1 MRQQATLNAVGVIP
15 ARYHST
21 RFPGKP
27 LALIGGKTLV
37 ERVHE
42 RARRARRLARVL
54 VATDDERIAR
64 AVDSFGGEALL
75 TSPGHLSGTDRL
87 AEVARRVPAGIYV
100 NIQGDEPM
108 LEPQDVDR
116 LVDRLE
122 SDVGVDAATLSE
134 PLPDAA
140 AARDPNVVKVV
151 CDASGRALYFSRSLI
166 PHDPSGGSTAG
177 HGPWLRHIGIYAYR
191 ARLLQEF
198 ASWPPG
204 TLERLEGLEQLRI
217 LERGRVLHVVPA
229 LGRYHGV
236 DTPADLAAVEKALLA
251 CP

>member
-27 LALIGGKTLV
+27 LALMGGRMLV

-42 RARRARRLARVL
+42 RARQARRLARLL

-64 AVDSFGGEALL
+64 AVESFGGEALL
-75 TSPGHLSGTDRL
+75 TSPAHLSGTDRL
-87 AEVARRVPAGIYV
+87 AEVARRVPADVYV

-122 SDVGVDAATLSE
+122 TDAGVDAATLSE
-134 PLPDAA
+134 PLPDAVV
-140 AARDPNVVKVV
+140 ARDPNVVKVV

-166 PHDPSGGSTAG
+166 PHERSGAPGG
-177 HGPWLRHIGIYAYR
+177 GPWLRHIGIYAYR
-191 ARLLQEF
+191 ARLLGEF
-198 ASWPPG
+198 ASWPQG
-204 TLERLEGLEQLRI
+204 TLERLEGLEQLRL
-217 LERGRVLHVVPA
+217 LERGRVLHVLPA

-236 DTPADLAAVEKALLA
+236 DTPADVAAVEKELLA